1 MKEKSKAE
9 INNEFEFITYSLHH
23 HDRERKL

>member
-23 HDRERKL
+23 NDRERKL